1 MVTANETFS
10 VFTLKTGRVVIENP
24 LSQQANAV
32 MVVSDTRCFV
42 SGGPLPTLSE
52 VASSVQAHAI
62 VGVVSLCLGRFV
74 LVATDRRLA
83 ATIQS
88 HKIWRVTKGQA
99 VRVGPSLKDV
109 KSLSKDDLAKYYAD
123 QSLLEGLLNVI
134 NAGQLFYSQTY
145 DLTHSL
151 QHNYF
156 AYNIN
161 PSGTLVDD
169 RYFFNRFLC
178 QPFLD
183 LVNASTKIPWISKMI
198 CGYAGAVDI
207 PVQASPNDTKI
218 FTVALISRLSTLRV
232 GTRYI
237 RRGLDLEGNAANSV
251 EMEQVVFNHDYHTDS
266 GISSY
271 VQLRGSAPLIWAQQR
286 DLAYQ
291 PSIVVADVEKPEVW
305 AAVEAHLFDLRAQY
319 TADKSISDGKDFG
332 KVICVNLLDDKG
344 REAVISK
351 TYEQVI
357 AKFNDAKVVY
367 EDFPINKWCR
377 NMDYTNMSVLVDRI
391 NDSLVNTQVFVG
403 NGSVPS
409 ISIQPTESRTTTR
422 PLTASKIQTGVAR
435 TSCLDSLD
443 RTNLTCTL
451 FARHMLAHQL
461 LALTNP
467 SVYSKPLPTPLLTNF
482 ATSPTTSQELE
493 SYPEIGPIRLSLS
506 NPKSSKLFTNLWADS
521 GDAISLLYAGTRAL
535 RSDITRTGKR
545 SWVHGSLDD
554 GINSL
559 TRYYLNN
566 FVDGKRQDAWDLW
579 TGKVGGSE
587 FVWEKLKAEGQKNAE
602 WAHNPSVVAAKGA
615 ASYVV
620 PATVVDAVEP
630 IVQESVGFVS
640 DVVEDQILAR
650 LRKVRKVAREKV
662 ALLKGRSL
670 VAMNAN
676 SMDDIFG
683 EGSGASKLRELKQQK
698 LEDAQKTKVTTGG
711 FLVNTIKLFAP
722 QKITNA
728 VEFFAAM
735 TAFFYIALVSF
746 LFGVK
751 GAGVVDRPKLS
762 EENRVI
768 NELMSE

>member
-1 MVTANETFS
+1 
-10 VFTLKTGRVVIENP
+10 
-24 LSQQANAV
+24 
-32 MVVSDTRCFV
+32 
-42 SGGPLPTLSE
+42 
-52 VASSVQAHAI
+52 
-62 VGVVSLCLGRFV
+62 
-74 LVATDRRLA
+74 
-83 ATIQS
+83 
-88 HKIWRVTKGQA
+88 
-99 VRVGPSLKDV
+99 
-109 KSLSKDDLAKYYAD
+109 
-123 QSLLEGLLNVI
+123 
-134 NAGQLFYSQTY
+134 
-145 DLTHSL
+145 
-151 QHNYF
+151 
-156 AYNIN
+156 
-161 PSGTLVDD
+161 
-169 RYFFNRFLC
+169 
-178 QPFLD
+178 
-183 LVNASTKIPWISKMI
+183 MI

-305 AAVEAHLFDLRAQY
+305 AAVEAHLYDLRAQY

-344 REAVISK
+344 HEAVISK

-357 AKFNDAKVVY
+357 AKFNDAKIVY

-409 ISIQPTESRTTTR
+409 ISIQPMESKTTTR

-467 SVYSKPLPTPLLTNF
+467 SVYSKPLPTPLSTNF

-521 GDAISLLYAGTRAL
+521 GDAVSLLYAGTRAL

-554 GINSL
+554 GIN
-559 TRYYLNN
+559 
-566 FVDGKRQDAWDLW
+566 
-579 TGKVGGSE
+579 
-587 FVWEKLKAEGQKNAE
+587 
-602 WAHNPSVVAAKGA
+602 
-615 ASYVV
+615 
-620 PATVVDAVEP
+620 
-630 IVQESVGFVS
+630 
-640 DVVEDQILAR
+640 
-650 LRKVRKVAREKV
+650 
-662 ALLKGRSL
+662 
-670 VAMNAN
+670 
-676 SMDDIFG
+676 
-683 EGSGASKLRELKQQK
+683 
-698 LEDAQKTKVTTGG
+698 
-711 FLVNTIKLFAP
+711 
-722 QKITNA
+722 
-728 VEFFAAM
+728 
-735 TAFFYIALVSF
+735 
-746 LFGVK
+746 
-751 GAGVVDRPKLS
+751 
-762 EENRVI
+762 
-768 NELMSE
+768 